1 MIEKSGLSKEEIDEI
16 MNEVAI
22 LQSLDHPNIV
32 KYYETY
38 DDVRFLYLVMQY
50 CPGGELFD
58 SFDHFEKKGEKY
70 TEKTSAT
77 IIHELLTALTH
88 CHAEHIVHR
97 DIKPE
102 NILFD
107 QYDNIL
113 LVDFGLAKKT
123 QATMDVV
130 AGTPYFMAPEV
141 IDGHY

>member
-1 MIEKSGLSKEEIDEI
+1 MTKEEIADI

-22 LQSLDHPNIV
+22 LQALDHPNIV

-50 CPGGELFD
+50 CPNGELFD
-58 SFDHFEKKGEKY
+58 SFDRFEKKGEKY
-70 TEKTSAT
+70 TEKTSAA
-77 IIHELLTALTH
+77 IIHKLLGALTH
-88 CHAEHIVHR
+88 CHSGHIVHR

-107 QYDNIL
+107 AYDNIL
-113 LVDFGLAKKT
+113 LVDFGLAKQT